1 MLLPSAAH
9 VRLFPFVV
17 LVSSPVKLV
26 MFDKLETSVI
36 EDFPVTFF
44 NFSLTIT
51 WSCCPSAFVNTK
63 TVSSFESVFAS
74 VATFG
79 AEESWAVSTSAI
91 IVSVSVSC
99 SFAATSF

>member
-9 VRLFPFVV
+9 VRLFPLVV

-51 WSCCPSAFVNTK
+51 
-63 TVSSFESVFAS
+63 
-74 VATFG
+74 
-79 AEESWAVSTSAI
+79 
-91 IVSVSVSC
+91 
-99 SFAATSF
+99 